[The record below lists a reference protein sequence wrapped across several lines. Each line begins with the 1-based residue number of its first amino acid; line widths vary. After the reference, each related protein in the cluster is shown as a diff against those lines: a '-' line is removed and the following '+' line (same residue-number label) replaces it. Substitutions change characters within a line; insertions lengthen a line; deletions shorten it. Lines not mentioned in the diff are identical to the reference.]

1 MSSAHA
7 WRQYPPEKF
16 ATFVVTDG
24 IDKMRNYRSKR
35 VCKDLAP
42 TLMHDLPASKS
53 SQRAGLVLCQRLVEA
68 HEAKIKR
75 RYDWVGRQRIDT
87 LGCTPSPAI
96 AAPVRHK
103 IILVSYARCGWAA
116 DNWAFMSRDVL
127 EVYVKGIVEQEAGL
141 GHELLR
147 NAISV
152 WTPKFAPCFRIIR
165 EEGKYK
171 RLRNADKFQAR
182 VSKIPKALAET
193 STRPVTFHEE
203 VCLGDDE

>member
-1 MSSAHA
+1 MTPAFRGRGA
-7 WRQYPPEKF
+7 YP
-16 ATFVVTDG
+16 
-24 IDKMRNYRSKR
+24 
-35 VCKDLAP
+35 LA
-42 TLMHDLPASKS
+42 
-53 SQRAGLVLCQRLVEA
+53 Q
-68 HEAKIKR
+68 
-75 RYDWVGRQRIDT
+75 YDWVVRQRIDT

-96 AAPVRHK
+96 LSPLRPK
-103 IILVSYARCGWAA
+103 TILVPYARCGWAA

-127 EVYVKGIVEQEAGL
+127 EVYVKGIVEQESGL

-165 EEGKYK
+165 EKGKYK

-182 VSKIPKALAET
+182 VSKIRKALAET

-203 VCLGDDE
+203 VCLGGDQ